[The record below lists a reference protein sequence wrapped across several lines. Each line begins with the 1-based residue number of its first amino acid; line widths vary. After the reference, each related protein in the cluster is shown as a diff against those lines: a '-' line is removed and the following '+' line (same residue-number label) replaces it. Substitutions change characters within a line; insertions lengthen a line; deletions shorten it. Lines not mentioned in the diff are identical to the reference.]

1 MNSTGLVE
9 VDKIYDCVCLKDNS
23 AETTKIR
30 NGSITYIKI
39 FLDPMRQKC
48 LHIHYGSR
56 YQSVFKQRTPS
67 NHMAKLLLIKNV
79 RVVNKDDL
87 ELVEMGDDQVYEFAE
102 TESWISDPSK
112 VLLEP
117 LVEGPPTTFSFDDEP
132 DVLENVRSMQEAWKF
147 EERRKDISIP
157 ARALRLS
164 NLSTWFRRFHR
175 NDIVLPPF
183 IGSLCEDSLPLH
195 LMSDDL
201 QNGLETI
208 DLSDDSDCDSVSGNK
223 YLLNMITKIKI

>member
-1 MNSTGLVE
+1 M
-9 VDKIYDCVCLKDNS
+9 DKIYDCVCLIDNS
-23 AETTKIR
+23 AETIKIR
-30 NGSITYIKI
+30 NGSITNIKI

-56 YQSVFKQRTPS
+56 YQSVFKKRTPF
-67 NHMAKLLLIKNV
+67 NHVAKLLLIKNV

-87 ELVEMGDDQVYEFAE
+87 ELVEMGDDQVYGFAE
-102 TESWISDPSK
+102 TENWMSNPSK

-117 LVEGPPTTFSFDDEP
+117 LVEGPPTTFSFDSEP

-157 ARALRLS
+157 ACALRLS
-164 NLSTWFRRFHR
+164 TLSTWFRRFHR
-175 NDIVLPPF
+175 NDIFLPPF
-183 IGSLCEDSLPLH
+183 IGSLCEESLPLH

-201 QNGLETI
+201 QSGSDTN

-223 YLLNMITKIKI
+223 YL